1 MTERI
6 EEVNAID
13 LLDPKVSMI
22 VVGRNLWMTV
32 SIETGAIMGTTMT
45 SVKENAGAYQ
55 APAVLSGAWGG
66 QSLET
71 GPKVCNQIMFHVIE
85 LSFHPMLVQNSQ
97 GVDCF
102 RTAVPI

>member
-13 LLDPKVSMI
+13 LLDPKVSTI

-45 SVKENAGAYQ
+45 SVKENAGCL
-55 APAVLSGAWGG
+55 PNTCGSKWSVGWSKLRDR
-66 QSLET
+66 
-71 GPKVCNQIMFHVIE
+71 P
-85 LSFHPMLVQNSQ
+85 
-97 GVDCF
+97 
-102 RTAVPI
+102 